1 MAGAMFD
8 GYEGPVAAEY
18 RRRIKMWSKLRKA
31 GGPLSVSAGLLRD
44 LRIYG
49 GGQGIWV
56 DKATTGSASPDGS
69 GVAVGLL
76 HTGEYCNDLSPDGA
90 IYRYRRTARPYSRDV
105 QEARAVKNAGLLGL
119 PVFVV
124 TTAGP
129 AGSLRDVRV
138 GWVEDWDD
146 AGMAFLIAF
155 GTIRRPMPCVAQD
168 PGRLFSPVEPP
179 GDRLATAPRRTP
191 SEARFRF
198 GVFRRFGRQCAVCD
212 MAVPE
217 LLDIIRLRPAPSEAP
232 DDPANGLVLCALH
245 KRAYEL
251 GLFTIDPVTL
261 HITIPSD
268 GPNAAELAI
277 SRTELRGASC
287 QGVDEEPR
295 TCVARHA

>member
-1 MAGAMFD
+1 VFRLAGAMFD

-18 RRRIKMWSKLRKA
+18 RRRIKTWGRLRKA
-31 GGPLSVSAGLLRD
+31 GGPLGVSAGMLRD
-44 LRIYG
+44 LGIYG

-76 HTGEYCNDLSPDGA
+76 HTGQYCNDLSPDGA
-90 IYRYRRTARPYSRDV
+90 IYRYRRTARAVKRDLD
-105 QEARAVKNAGLLGL
+105 EISAVKNAGLLGL

-124 TTAGP
+124 TATGP
-129 AGSLRDVRV
+129 RRSLRDVRV

-146 AGMAFLIAF
+146 AGMAFLVTF
-155 GTIRRPMPCVAQD
+155 GTIRRPVPCVAKD
-168 PGRLFSPVEPP
+168 PGRLFAPVGPP
-179 GDRLATAPRRTP
+179 NDRLTKAPRHTS

-198 GVFRRFGRQCAVCD
+198 GVFRRCGRQCAVCD

-217 LLDIIRLRPAPSEAP
+217 LLDIIRLRPAPSEVH

-261 HITIPSD
+261 HITTPPD
-268 GPNAAELAI
+268 GPSAAELDI
-277 SRTELRGASC
+277 SRTELRRSAPIS
-287 QGVDEEPR
+287 EL
-295 TCVARHA
+295 

>member
-1 MAGAMFD
+1 
-8 GYEGPVAAEY
+8 
-18 RRRIKMWSKLRKA
+18 MWSKLRKA
-31 GGPLSVSAGLLRD
+31 GGPLGVSAGLLRD
-44 LRIYG
+44 LGIYG

-56 DKATTGSASPDGS
+56 DKTTTGSVSPDGS

-76 HTGEYCNDLSPDGA
+76 HTGEYCNDLSADGA
-90 IYRYRRTARPYSRDV
+90 IYRYRRTARAVKRDLD
-105 QEARAVKNAGLLGL
+105 EISAVKNAGLLGL

-124 TTAGP
+124 TATGP
-129 AGSLRDVRV
+129 RRSLRDVRV

-146 AGMAFLIAF
+146 AGMAFLVTF
-155 GTIRRPMPCVAQD
+155 GTIRRPVPCVAKD

-179 GDRLATAPRRTP
+179 GDRLCKAGRRTS

-198 GVFRRFGRQCAVCD
+198 GVFRRCGRQCAVCD

-217 LLDIIRLRPAPSEAP
+217 LLDIIRLRPAPSEVH

-261 HITIPSD
+261 HITTPPD
-268 GPNAAELAI
+268 GPSAAELDI
-277 SRTELRGASC
+277 SRTELRRSAPIS
-287 QGVDEEPR
+287 EL
-295 TCVARHA
+295 

>member
-1 MAGAMFD
+1 MVFRLAGAILN
-8 GYEGPVAAEY
+8 GHEGPVAAEY
-18 RRRIKMWSKLRKA
+18 RRRVRMWGRLRKA
-31 GGPLSVSAGLLRD
+31 GGPLSVSAGLLRQ
-44 LRIYG
+44 LGIYG

-56 DKATTGSASPDGS
+56 DKTTTGSVSPDGS

-76 HTGEYCNDLSPDGA
+76 HTGQYCNDMSPDGA
-90 IYRYRRTARPYSRDV
+90 IYRYRRTARAVKRDLD
-105 QEARAVKNAGLLGL
+105 EISAVKNVGLLGL

-124 TTAGP
+124 TATGP
-129 AGSLRDVRV
+129 ARSLRDVRV

-155 GTIRRPMPCVAQD
+155 GTIRRSVPCVAKD
-168 PGRLFSPVEPP
+168 PGRLFAPVEPP
-179 GDRLATAPRRTP
+179 NDRLAKAGRRTS

-198 GVFRRFGRQCAVCD
+198 GVFRRCGRQCAVCD

-217 LLDIIRLRPAPSEAP
+217 LLDIIRLKPAPSEVH

-251 GLFTIDPVTL
+251 GLFTIDPFTL

-268 GPNAAELAI
+268 GLDVAALNITRANPDHLNHG
-277 SRTELRGASC
+277 SDT
-287 QGVDEEPR
+287 P
-295 TCVARHA
+295 

>member
-1 MAGAMFD
+1 MFD

-18 RRRIKMWSKLRKA
+18 RRRIKTWGRLRKA
-31 GGPLSVSAGLLRD
+31 GGPLRVSAGLLRD
-44 LRIYG
+44 LGIYG

-90 IYRYRRTARPYSRDV
+90 IYRYRRTARAVKRDLD
-105 QEARAVKNAGLLGL
+105 EISAVKNAGLLGL

-124 TTAGP
+124 TATGP
-129 AGSLRDVRV
+129 RRSLRDVRV

-168 PGRLFSPVEPP
+168 PGRLFSPVKPA
-179 GDRLATAPRRTP
+179 GDRLVTAPRRTP

-261 HITIPSD
+261 HIMVPSD
-268 GPNAAELAI
+268 GPDVAALSI
-277 SRTELRGASC
+277 TRASLDHLNH
-287 QGVDEEPR
+287 GSDTP
-295 TCVARHA
+295 

>member
-1 MAGAMFD
+1 MVFRLAGAILNSYD
-8 GYEGPVAAEY
+8 GPVAAEY

-31 GGPLSVSAGLLRD
+31 GGPLGVSAGLLRD
-44 LRIYG
+44 LGIYG

-56 DKATTGSASPDGS
+56 DKTTTGSVSPDGS

-76 HTGEYCNDLSPDGA
+76 HTGEYCNDLSADGA
-90 IYRYRRTARPYSRDV
+90 IYRYRRTARAVKRDLD
-105 QEARAVKNAGLLGL
+105 EISAVKNAGLLGL

-124 TTAGP
+124 TATGP
-129 AGSLRDVRV
+129 RRSLRDVRV

-146 AGMAFLIAF
+146 AGMAFLVTF
-155 GTIRRPMPCVAQD
+155 GTIRRPVPCVAKD

-179 GDRLATAPRRTP
+179 GDRLGKAGRRTS

-198 GVFRRFGRQCAVCD
+198 GVFRRCGRQCAVCD

-217 LLDIIRLRPAPSEAP
+217 LLDVIRLRPAPSEAP

-251 GLFTIDPVTL
+251 GLFTIDPFTL
-261 HITIPSD
+261 HITISSD
-268 GPNAAELAI
+268 GPNAAELSI
-277 SRTELRGASC
+277 SRTELRRSAPIP
-287 QGVDEEPR
+287 EL
-295 TCVARHA
+295 